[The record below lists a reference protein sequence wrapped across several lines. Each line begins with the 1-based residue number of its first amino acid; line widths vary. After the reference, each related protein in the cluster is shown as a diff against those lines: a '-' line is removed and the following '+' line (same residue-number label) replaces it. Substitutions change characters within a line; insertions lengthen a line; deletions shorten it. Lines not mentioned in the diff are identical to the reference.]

1 MLKRSLGAIS
11 AATRGITIS
20 SITNASPHV
29 VTLGA
34 LHGIPSKA
42 QNPNDCLRRFGIF
55 GNTTSGNSS
64 SANGIWSL
72 RSTGTNTFA
81 LEGSQT
87 NGAVT
92 TTKGVIAAIMD
103 QTPFM
108 RGHSAVAMAMNI
120 ADTAPADLTFAVMGN
135 KSDATDAEILA
146 TDSDSL
152 ATYFEDCVS
161 DVGWSVPGSSTD
173 GITEFRNI
181 TLRKW
186 MYLNMS
192 TLANASGIEVV
203 LLV

>member
-20 SITNASPHV
+20 SISNASPHV

-34 LHGIPSKA
+34 LHGIPSLA
-42 QNPNDCLRRFGIF
+42 QNPNRSLRRFGIF
-55 GNTTSGNSS
+55 GCTGGT
-64 SANGIWSL
+64 SANGIWDL

-92 TTKGVIAAIMD
+92 VTNAVIAAIMD
-103 QTPFM
+103 TMPFM
-108 RGHSAVAMAMNI
+108 KGHSAVAMAVNI

-146 TDSDSL
+146 SDSTTL

-161 DVGWSVPGSSTD
+161 DVAWSVPGSTTD
-173 GITEFRNI
+173 GISEFRNI
-181 TLRKW
+181 TLRRW

-203 LLV
+203 LLI